1 MMRASERPRE
11 VVDRLLGRLAGQVAI
26 VTGGTSGIGHQTCL
40 ALAREGAAVAVV
52 GRNLE
57 RLAAVVAEVESLAQ
71 ANGFPDA
78 ALGLELDV
86 RRAEDMAEM
95 VRQTQKRFGRIDILI
110 ASAGI
115 LRGSTSRPTM
125 LLELTSQEWDLVVNT
140 NLKGVFLSNRAV
152 LQTMRSQRSGQII
165 NISSLT
171 GRRAVP
177 FDTPYAASKFGVI
190 GLTESLREEMR
201 PYGVRVQVLLPGNT
215 DTPIWSQNEPLPRAA
230 QTIPASRVADLIIFM
245 LTWPQDSSL
254 PEVAIAPLG
263 AITKPAWLRG
273 ARSGRKV

>member
-57 RLAAVVAEVESLAQ
+57 RLAAVVAEVESLAE
-71 ANGFPDA
+71 ANGFPGA

-86 RRAEDMAEM
+86 RREEDMAEM

-115 LRGSTSRPTM
+115 LRGSPSRPTM

-140 NLKGVFLSNRAV
+140 NLKGAFLSNRAV

>member
-1 MMRASERPRE
+1 
-11 VVDRLLGRLAGQVAI
+11 
-26 VTGGTSGIGHQTCL
+26 
-40 ALAREGAAVAVV
+40 
-52 GRNLE
+52 
-57 RLAAVVAEVESLAQ
+57 
-71 ANGFPDA
+71 
-78 ALGLELDV
+78 
-86 RRAEDMAEM
+86 
-95 VRQTQKRFGRIDILI
+95 
-110 ASAGI
+110 
-115 LRGSTSRPTM
+115 M

-140 NLKGVFLSNRAV
+140 NLKGAFLSNRAV